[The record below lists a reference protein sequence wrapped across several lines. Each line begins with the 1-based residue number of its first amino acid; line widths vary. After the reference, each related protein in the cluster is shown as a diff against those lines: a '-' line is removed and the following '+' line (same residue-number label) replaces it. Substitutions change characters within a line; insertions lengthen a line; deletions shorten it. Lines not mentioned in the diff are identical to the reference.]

1 MYRTVIIDDEPA
13 IVQLHQS
20 FLQRDPRFQ
29 LAQSFHNGSD
39 GLEYLL
45 RHNVDLV
52 ILDNYMPRL
61 SGLELLR
68 NLRSSGVTV
77 DVILVTAANDSKTV
91 DSLLKLGVTDYLV
104 KPFTA
109 RRFQQALDNFC
120 RQRETISHRSNVSQ
134 AELDRLLT
142 GGAGSD
148 ASPPK
153 GLQPQTLALIRRCLE
168 EGPPEGCTSEYL
180 AKQSALSTV
189 TVRRYLRYLADM
201 GAAVSETIY
210 GTGGRPSQR
219 YRIPDSRGK

>member
-1 MYRTVIIDDEPA
+1 MYRTVIVEDDPLIAA
-13 IVQLHQS
+13 INQT
-20 FLQRDPRFQ
+20 FLARDPRFT
-29 LAQSFHNGSD
+29 LAAAFHSGEEA
-39 GLEYLL
+39 LPWLL
-45 RHNVDLV
+45 RHPAELL
-52 ILDNYMPRL
+52 ILDVYMPRMT
-61 SGLELLR
+61 GLELLR
-68 NLRSSGVTV
+68 ELRAEEVTI
-77 DVILVTAANDSKTV
+77 DVVMVTAANDNRTV
-91 DSLLKLGVTDYLV
+91 DALLKLGVTDYLV

-120 RQRETISHRSNVSQ
+120 RQRETISHRSSVSQ